1 MRSAAQRA
9 RILRDRL
16 VAAAATL
23 AAVALAYGVF
33 VGGDEEDL
41 DAGPVEDERGYYLKA
56 ARLTEMGVD
65 GAPRIVL
72 RAETI
77 EQRLADGSVLLYDLD
92 VDYRTPEAGLWT
104 VTSERGRMPADH
116 HSLLLSGD
124 VTVTGEQA
132 RGAAVIRT
140 DNLAYDTDSSVIQT
154 ADPVAVQF
162 GAHHLEGRGL
172 RVVLDDG
179 SLRLES
185 NVRGRFNP

>member
-16 VAAAATL
+16 VAAAAAL

-33 VGGDEEDL
+33 VGGGEEDL

-56 ARLTEMGVD
+56 ATLTEMGVD

-72 RAETI
+72 RADTI

-104 VTSERGRMPADH
+104 VTSERGRMPPDRG
-116 HSLLLSGD
+116 SLLLSGD

-140 DNLAYDTDSSVIQT
+140 DNLSYDTESSVIQT

-162 GAHHLEGRGL
+162 GAHRLEGRGL
-172 RVVLDDG
+172 RVVLNDG